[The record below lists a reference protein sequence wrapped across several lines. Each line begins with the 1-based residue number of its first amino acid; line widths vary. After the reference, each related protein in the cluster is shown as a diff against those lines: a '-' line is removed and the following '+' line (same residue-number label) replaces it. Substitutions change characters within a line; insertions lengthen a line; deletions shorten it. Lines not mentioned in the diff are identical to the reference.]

1 MQDNEPKQAKTF
13 WKKIC
18 SGSGWVLFIMLI
30 WELVEECLE
39 TFVAFVI
46 SDMITAFFIK
56 ALSTFAITQGVK
68 VSIRRFLMPFIKTL
82 TYKEGND
89 KMSKIKKFFTWIW
102 CNKKTLTGTAASVVM
117 TLSGTGVINVNSLPA
132 LNIDGFNITP
142 IIYYACIA
150 ILALVGVSGKGFEN
164 IKTFLERVGL
174 IKAEKEQKA
183 IIKEAKKELAAEEA
197 KVNQTQAEQEQAEA
211 KAKAKAEA
219 EAKAE
224 REQAEAEHRAK
235 IEAAKAQIIAE
246 RSTVVVAKENKDV

>member
-1 MQDNEPKQAKTF
+1 MQNNEPKQTKTF
-13 WKKIC
+13 WEKIC
-18 SGSGWVLFIMLI
+18 SGSGWALFIMFV

-46 SDMITAFFIK
+46 SDVITAFFVK

-68 VSIRRFLMPFIKTL
+68 VSIRRFLMPFVKTL

-102 CNKKTLTGTAASVVM
+102 CNKKTLTGTAASAIL
-117 TLSGTGVINVNSLPA
+117 TLSGTGVIDTNSLPA

-142 IIYYACIA
+142 IIYYACLA
-150 ILALVGVSGKGFEN
+150 ILALVGVYGKGIEN
-164 IKTFLERVGL
+164 IKTFFERVGL

-183 IIKEAKKELAAEEA
+183 IMKEAKKELAAEEA
-197 KVNQTQAEQEQAEA
+197 KANQTQAEQEQAEA
-211 KAKAKAEA
+211 KANAEA
-219 EAKAE
+219 KAKAE

>member
-1 MQDNEPKQAKTF
+1 MQNNEPKQTKNF
-13 WKKIC
+13 WEKIC
-18 SGSGWVLFIMLI
+18 SGSGWALFIMFV

-39 TFVAFVI
+39 TFVAVVI
-46 SDMITAFFIK
+46 SDVITAFFVK

-68 VSIRRFLMPFIKTL
+68 VSIRRFLMPFVKTL

-102 CNKKTLTGTAASVVM
+102 CNKKTLTGTAASAVM

-132 LNIDGFNITP
+132 LNIDSFNITP
-142 IIYYACIA
+142 IIYYACLA
-150 ILALVGVSGKGFEN
+150 ILALVGVTGKGIEN
-164 IKTFLERVGL
+164 IKTFFERVGL

-183 IIKEAKKELAAEEA
+183 TMKEAKKELAAEEA
-197 KVNQTQAEQEQAEA
+197 KSNQTQAEQEQAEA
-211 KAKAKAEA
+211 KANAEA
-219 EAKAE
+219 KAKAE

>member
-1 MQDNEPKQAKTF
+1 MQNNEPKQTKTF
-13 WKKIC
+13 WEKIC
-18 SGSGWVLFIMLI
+18 SGSGWALFIMFV

-46 SDMITAFFIK
+46 SDVITAFFVK

-68 VSIRRFLMPFIKTL
+68 VSIRRFLMPFVKTL

-102 CNKKTLTGTAASVVM
+102 CNKKTLTGTAASAVL
-117 TLSGTGVINVNSLPA
+117 TLSGTGVIDTNSLPA

-142 IIYYACIA
+142 IIYYACLA
-150 ILALVGVSGKGFEN
+150 ILALVGVYGKGIEN
-164 IKTFLERVGL
+164 IKTFFERVGL

-183 IIKEAKKELAAEEA
+183 IMKEAKKELAAEEA
-197 KVNQTQAEQEQAEA
+197 KANQTQAEQEQAEA
-211 KAKAKAEA
+211 KANAEA
-219 EAKAE
+219 KAKAE

>member
-1 MQDNEPKQAKTF
+1 MQNNEPKQTKTF
-13 WKKIC
+13 REKIC
-18 SGSGWVLFIMLI
+18 SGSGWALFIMFV

-68 VSIRRFLMPFIKTL
+68 VSIRRFLMPFVKTL

-102 CNKKTLTGTAASVVM
+102 CNKKTLTGTAASAVM

-132 LNIDGFNITP
+132 LNIDSFNITP
-142 IIYYACIA
+142 IIYYACLA
-150 ILALVGVSGKGFEN
+150 ILALVGVTGKGFEN
-164 IKTFLERVGL
+164 IKTFFERVGL

-183 IIKEAKKELAAEEA
+183 IMKEAKKELAAEEA
-197 KVNQTQAEQEQAEA
+197 KANQTQAEQEQAEA
-211 KAKAKAEA
+211 KANAEA
-219 EAKAE
+219 KAKAE